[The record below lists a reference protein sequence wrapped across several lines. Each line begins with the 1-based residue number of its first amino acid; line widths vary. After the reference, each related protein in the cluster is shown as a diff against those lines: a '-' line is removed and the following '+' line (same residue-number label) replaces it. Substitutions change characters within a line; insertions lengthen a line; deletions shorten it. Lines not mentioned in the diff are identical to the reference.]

1 MDPRQFTDLN
11 PPERIL
17 LGPGPSMIPA
27 RVTAAMSMPVIGHL
41 DPVFLQIMDDVQVLL
56 RYVFQTENRFT
67 FPVSGTGSSGMET
80 ALANFIE
87 PGDRVLIGVIGYFGE
102 RLVDIAGRYTDKVDR
117 IDAEWGQ
124 ALDVDDVR
132 AQLKQHKYKLLAV
145 VHGETSSGACQ
156 PDIKAL
162 AAAAHEEGALFM
174 LDAVASLGGVP
185 VEVDAWD
192 VDVCFSGAQ
201 KAISASPGLAPIT
214 ISARAEKVL
223 AARQEKVHNW
233 YLDLTAVQAYWGKER
248 TYHHTAPIHLN
259 YGLREAL
266 RVVAEEGLEARFAR
280 HAENARM
287 LWDGLEELDIA
298 LLVDEAQRLNTL
310 TTALVPPAAD
320 VNRVRTALM
329 DDYNIEIA
337 GGFGPLA
344 GKIWRIGL
352 MGHSAQRKHVA
363 LLLAALREVLA
374 R

>member
-1 MDPRQFTDLN
+1 
-11 PPERIL
+11 
-17 LGPGPSMIPA
+17 
-27 RVTAAMSMPVIGHL
+27 
-41 DPVFLQIMDDVQVLL
+41 
-56 RYVFQTENRFT
+56 
-67 FPVSGTGSSGMET
+67 MET

-102 RLVDIAGRYTDKVDR
+102 RLVNIAGRYTDNVDR

-124 ALDVDDVR
+124 VLDVEDIR
-132 AQLKQHKYKLLAV
+132 AQLKKHKYKLLAI
-145 VHGETSSGACQ
+145 VHGETSAGTHQ
-156 PDIKAL
+156 PDIKEI
-162 AAAAHEEGALFM
+162 AAAAHEEGALLV

-214 ISARAEKVL
+214 IGPRAEKAL
-223 AARQEKVHNW
+223 AARKEKVHNW
-233 YLDLTAVQAYWGKER
+233 YLDLTEVQAYWGKER

-280 HAENARM
+280 HAKNARL

-320 VNRVRTALM
+320 VNKVRIALM

>member
-1 MDPRQFTDLN
+1 
-11 PPERIL
+11 
-17 LGPGPSMIPA
+17 
-27 RVTAAMSMPVIGHL
+27 
-41 DPVFLQIMDDVQVLL
+41 
-56 RYVFQTENRFT
+56 
-67 FPVSGTGSSGMET
+67 
-80 ALANFIE
+80 
-87 PGDRVLIGVIGYFGE
+87 
-102 RLVDIAGRYTDKVDR
+102 
-117 IDAEWGQ
+117 
-124 ALDVDDVR
+124 
-132 AQLKQHKYKLLAV
+132 LLAI
-145 VHGETSSGACQ
+145 VHGETSAGTHQ
-156 PDIKAL
+156 PDIKEI
-162 AAAAHEEGALFM
+162 AAAAHEEGALLV

-214 ISARAEKVL
+214 IGPRAEKAL
-223 AARQEKVHNW
+223 AARKEKVHNW
-233 YLDLTAVQAYWGKER
+233 YLDLTEVQAYWGKER

-280 HAENARM
+280 HAENARL
-287 LWDGLEELDIA
+287 LWDGLEDLDIA
-298 LLVDEAQRLNTL
+298 LLVDEALRLNTL

-320 VNRVRTALM
+320 VNKVRTALM

>member
-102 RLVDIAGRYTDKVDR
+102 RLVNIAGRYTDNVDR

-124 ALDVDDVR
+124 VLDVEDIR
-132 AQLKQHKYKLLAV
+132 AQLKKHKYKLLAI
-145 VHGETSSGACQ
+145 VHGETSAGTHQ
-156 PDIKAL
+156 PDIKEI
-162 AAAAHEEGALFM
+162 AAAAHEEGALLV

-214 ISARAEKVL
+214 IGPRAEKAL
-223 AARQEKVHNW
+223 AARKEKVHNW
-233 YLDLTAVQAYWGKER
+233 YLDLTEVQAYWGKER

-280 HAENARM
+280 HAKNARL

-320 VNRVRTALM
+320 VNKVRIALM

>member
-1 MDPRQFTDLN
+1 MDASRFTDLN

-41 DPVFLQIMDDVQVLL
+41 DPVFLEIMDDVQVLL
-56 RYVFQTENRFT
+56 RYLFQTENRFT

-87 PGDRVLIGVIGYFGE
+87 PGDNVLIGVIGYFGE
-102 RLVDIAGRYTDKVDR
+102 RLVNIAGRYTENVDR

-124 ALDVDDVR
+124 VLEVDQVR
-132 AQLKQHKYKLLAV
+132 KALKQKKYKLLAL

-156 PDIKAL
+156 DQIKEL
-162 AAAAHEEGALFM
+162 AAAAHAEGALFI

-192 VDVCFSGAQ
+192 VDVAFSGAQ

-214 ISARAEKVL
+214 IGPRAEKAL
-223 AARQEKVHNW
+223 AARKEQVHNW
-233 YLDLTAVQAYWGKER
+233 YLDLTEVQAYWGRER
-248 TYHHTAPIHLN
+248 TYHHTAPVHLN

-280 HAENARM
+280 HAENAKR
-287 LWDGLEELDIA
+287 LWEGLEELDLA
-298 LLVDEAQRLNTL
+298 LLVREEHRLNTL
-310 TTALVPPAAD
+310 TTPLIPPTVDANA
-320 VNRVRTALM
+320 VRGALM

-363 LLLAALREVLA
+363 LLLAALREILA